1 MKSMTGYGRGAASI
15 ESLEIAVEISS
26 VNRRNLEVS
35 TSTPKEWL
43 GVDQMVTERIRTAI
57 TRGKVYVGVKAI
69 PFGGAEGLNWDEASI
84 ASVMGN
90 FKGLADQVGVYFK
103 PDSAFLLELVK
114 AIRPAS
120 GLPDYE
126 DVETAVI
133 AAFSAALEAF
143 INMRTVEGAALKEDV
158 SGRVETMASVL
169 QEISKHTDG
178 VVEAYKERLFQ
189 RLRQSGIE
197 GLDLDDERVLKEVA
211 LFADRCDV
219 AEEITRLTSHFEQM
233 RACILSGDPVG
244 RKMDFIVQEINREF
258 NTIGSKASKLEMA
271 RGVIDA
277 KNELERLREQIA
289 NIE

>member
-1 MKSMTGYGRGAASI
+1 MTGYGRGAASI

-43 GVDQMVTERIRTAI
+43 GVDQMVTERVRAAL
-57 TRGKVYVGVKAI
+57 TRGKVYVGVKAT
-69 PFGGAEGLNWDEASI
+69 PFGGTEGLNWDESAI
-84 ASVMGN
+84 ASVMEN
-90 FKGLADQVGVYFK
+90 FKGLAGQVGVDFK

-120 GLPDYE
+120 ALPEFE
-126 DVETAVI
+126 DVEASVI
-133 AAFSAALEAF
+133 AAFDAALEAF
-143 INMRTVEGAALKEDV
+143 IKMRSDEGAALQADV
-158 SGRVETMASVL
+158 SARVEKMANIL
-169 QEISKHTDG
+169 EEISQHTDG

-189 RLRQSGIE
+189 RLRQSGLE

-219 AEEITRLTSHFEQM
+219 AEEITRLGSHFEQM
-233 RACILSGDPVG
+233 RACIASGEPVG

-258 NTIGSKASKLEMA
+258 NTIGSKASKLEMT